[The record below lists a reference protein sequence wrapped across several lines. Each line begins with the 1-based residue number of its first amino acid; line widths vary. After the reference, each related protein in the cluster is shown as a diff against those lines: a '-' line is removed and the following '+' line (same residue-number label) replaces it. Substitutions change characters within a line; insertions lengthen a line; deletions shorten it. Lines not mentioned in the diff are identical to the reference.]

1 MPATRGGKVVDTL
14 QRRTRKY
21 NQDGTRRKS
30 WIKRLVRWNRI
41 PASPAP
47 LTPQMR
53 AVVRETLMPDVEH
66 LSKLLDRDLR
76 HWLAA

>member
-1 MPATRGGKVVDTL
+1 MAA
-14 QRRTRKY
+14 RK
-21 NQDGTRRKS
+21 RKKKS
-30 WIKRLVRWNRI
+30 WIKRLANWNKV

-47 LTPQMR
+47 LTPQMQT
-53 AVVRETLMPDVEH
+53 VVRETLMPDVEH